1 MLSVLDTIPLMPQ
14 TGIQLFLDLL
24 AEQGVRHIFGNPGTT
39 EMPLNDALIGDRRF
53 QYILGLQEVPVMA
66 MADGYAMASGQLGV
80 VNLHI
85 SCGLGNAMGMLYNA
99 FREGTPLLVTAG
111 QQDRRLM
118 FEEPILYGQMVEVTR
133 PWTKW
138 SCEVQRVEDLPV
150 AIRRGVQTALT
161 PPTGPVFLSLP
172 IDLQMELVGRAP
184 ASNVGQAALPVP
196 PLNTRIRPPLEAIH
210 RAADLL
216 LSAKNPAI
224 LAGSRVTERDA
235 MAELVAVAESLG
247 APVITESG
255 TTHGRLA
262 FPSDH
267 PLNGQGLPLWSPEVR
282 ERLKDYDVLL
292 VVGMDL
298 LRQYIYFEPARPIP
312 EHIRLVHIDE
322 NPWQIGKNYAAAVG
336 VLGDTKTSL
345 AELAELLQQSFTPS
359 QLSLIR
365 ERTARHHQQHAATR
379 AALEKQIDAAR
390 DKRPLPPLALMGALA
405 KVLPP
410 NVAVV
415 EEAVT
420 TTNTTFE
427 RLGALKNTTGYFG
440 HRGWA
445 LGWGLGVALGAKLAW
460 PDRPVLALLGEGA
473 AAYGIQGLWSAA
485 RYKIPV
491 VFVICNNAQYQIL
504 KLCGQ
509 SLQLPEASQARFEGV
524 DLIGPELD
532 YLSLARGFGVEAHR
546 ITEPD
551 ELADRVS
558 AAFRGDKPMLFDVP
572 ISREL
577 QPRLQYG

>member
-1 MLSVLDTIPLMPQ
+1 MALS
-14 TGIQLFLDLL
+14 GIQAFLDLL
-24 AEQGVRHIFGNPGTT
+24 AGCGVKYLFGNPGTT
-39 EMPLNDALIGDRRF
+39 EMPLNDALVTDRRF
-53 QYILGLQEVPVMA
+53 QYVLGLQEVPVMA

-138 SCEVQRVEDLPV
+138 SCEVQRVQDLPLAV
-150 AIRRGVQTALT
+150 RRAVQTALT

-172 IDLQMELVGRAP
+172 IDVQMEVAGDLDLSPIR
-184 ASNVGQAALPVP
+184 
-196 PLNTRIRPPLEAIH
+196 PLDTRVRPPLAAI
-210 RAADLL
+210 RQAAQVLL
-216 LSAKNPAI
+216 AAQNPAI
-224 LAGSRVTERDA
+224 LAGSRVTERK
-235 MAELVAVAESLG
+235 AVHHLENIAVRLG
-247 APVITESG
+247 APVITEGG

-267 PLNGQGLPLWSPEVR
+267 ILNGQGLPLWSPEVR

-312 EHIRLVHIDE
+312 EHIKLVQLDE
-322 NPWQIGKNYAAAVG
+322 DPWQIGKNYAVEVG
-336 VLGDTKTSL
+336 VIGDIEASL
-345 AELAELLQQSFTPS
+345 HELMTELHGDPERMSAAHERMRRHMQVHSAAREALQQKIDSQRDLRPMTP
-359 QLSLIR
+359 L
-365 ERTARHHQQHAATR
+365 T
-379 AALEKQIDAAR
+379 
-390 DKRPLPPLALMGALA
+390 LMGALA
-405 KVLPP
+405 KVLPHD
-410 NVAVV
+410 VAVV

-445 LGWGLGVALGAKLAW
+445 LGWGLGVSIGVKLAW
-460 PDRPVLALLGEGA
+460 PERPVLALLGEGA
-473 AAYGIQGLWSAA
+473 AAYGVQGLWSAA
-485 RYKIPV
+485 RYKLPV
-491 VFVICNNAQYQIL
+491 VFIICNNAQYQIL
-504 KLCGQ
+504 KLCGR
-509 SLQLPEASQARFEGV
+509 SLNLQQAEQERFEGC
-524 DLIGPELD
+524 DLVQPELD

-546 ITEPD
+546 VTEPD
-551 ELADRVS
+551 ELADRVA
-558 AAFRGDKPMLFDVP
+558 AAFKGDKPVLFDVP
-572 ISREL
+572 IARKL